1 MIFSTNPK
9 ISYFKVNISVH
20 FHVEQMEVNLTV
32 EENVEVENI
41 LRFWGNIICLNIP
54 FAILAH
60 LYCIK
65 YQVQNSDN
73 FTLNEGASL
82 AEEEEN
88 QRTEEAEQEEVEQQ
102 EEAAKMAKMD
112 EVDKVAM
119 VVPMEAGGV
128 VEKKY

>member
-1 MIFSTNPK
+1 MIKFTD
-9 ISYFKVNISVH
+9 IQH
-20 FHVEQMEVNLTV
+20 
-32 EENVEVENI
+32 
-41 LRFWGNIICLNIP
+41 
-54 FAILAH
+54 
-60 LYCIK
+60 
-65 YQVQNSDN
+65 QVQNSDN

-119 VVPMEAGGV
+119 VVPMEEGGV
-128 VEKKY
+128 AKVEKQY